1 MGKEVWM
8 WLAAGLGYSAVNTG
22 ELLTAFPT
30 GAQGVYESLGSSL
43 LDDILTQ
50 KQAEKLASSSPADF
64 VVEIAHAEAQGVST
78 LPFDDPLYPD
88 MLRSISNP
96 PLVLFVKGDVG
107 LLTGQLSIGMVG
119 ARRPSAYGV
128 EAVKAVGRGV
138 ALGGAIIV
146 SGLAAG
152 LDAEAHKAALA
163 VNGPTIACIAFGHD
177 NCYPAANKKLMEVI
191 ERYGAVIS
199 EYPLGTKPE
208 RPYFL
213 HRNRII
219 AGLSHGLVICEARK
233 QSGTMSTVNFAVD
246 YGRDVFAV
254 PGSVFSDLSSGT
266 NAMIRE
272 GAYLAASAGDVL
284 SVYGV
289 ELKEEDP
296 VAAVARQA
304 VQGRPDIVA
313 VVPAPWQQSAYK
325 MEEKQKEE
333 PRVQVDYSQQTL
345 GEALQSQLQSQQGG
359 GMVSS
364 RQAID
369 AFKKLQN
376 QMPGGE
382 VLEDD
387 RTQALDEMAG
397 AVSDSITFESAHK
410 QPKGPKEEEPRIQP
424 FRWDKVEHLS
434 KKELER
440 FAPEPEPDL
449 EWYSAAKK
457 QKSSP
462 ARGTGRVESVSR
474 VEAVEQVWSVTP
486 VAPAQPTR
494 PAAPPARQAAAPAK
508 PQPKVDI
515 AAKIKEEQPLYTPPT
530 GLRSKGVSKAES
542 ELSRAFVTSL
552 SEKLRTMHRSEIDT
566 DAVTMDFSTGY
577 TAQKVETETIEIT
590 SEQVIYEEELPFD
603 MDPVEAF
610 APDPL
615 ADVSE
620 AAKKTYRQ
628 LGPKPVSL
636 TKICEQSGLAPGEA
650 MAALTELE
658 LNGLS
663 RQLAGRQ
670 FVIMQ

>member
-1 MGKEVWM
+1 MSKEVWM
-8 WLAAGLGYSAVNTG
+8 WLAAGLGYSSVNTG
-22 ELLTAFPT
+22 ELLAAFPT
-30 GAQGVYESLGSSL
+30 GAQGVYESLGSAL

-50 KQAEKLASSSPADF
+50 KQAEKLASTSPADF
-64 VVEIAHAEAQGVST
+64 AIEIAHGEAQGVVT
-78 LPFDDPLYPD
+78 LPFNDPLYPD
-88 MLRSISNP
+88 MLRSIPNP
-96 PLVLFVKGDVG
+96 PLVLFVKGDVS
-107 LLTGQLSIGMVG
+107 LLNGQLSIGMVG
-119 ARRPSAYGV
+119 SRRPSAYGV
-128 EAVKAVGRGV
+128 EAVKAIGRGV

-177 NCYPAANKKLMEVI
+177 ICYPAANKKLMEI
-191 ERYGAVIS
+191 ITRYGAVIS
-199 EYPLGTKPE
+199 EYPLGIKPE

-219 AGLSHGLVICEARK
+219 AGMSHGLVLCEARK

-254 PGSVFSDLSSGT
+254 PGSIFSELSTGT

-272 GAYLAASAGDVL
+272 GAYLAATAGDVL

-296 VAAVARQA
+296 VAAVAKQA
-304 VQGRPDIVA
+304 AQGRPDIVA
-313 VVPAPWQQSAYK
+313 VTPAPWQQSAYP
-325 MEEKQKEE
+325 MEEAPKEQPAVE
-333 PRVQVDYSQQTL
+333 VDLSQQTL
-345 GEALQSQLQSQQGG
+345 GEALQSQLQNQQAG

-369 AFKKLQN
+369 AFKKLQT
-376 QMPGGE
+376 QIPGAE
-382 VLEDD
+382 MAEDD
-387 RTQALDEMAG
+387 RTQALEEMAG
-397 AVSDSITFESAHK
+397 AVSDSVTFEK
-410 QPKGPKEEEPRIQP
+410 PRQKRQVPPPEEPKVKL
-424 FRWDKVEHLS
+424 FSWDKVEHIS

-440 FAPEPEPDL
+440 YATEPEPEPELD
-449 EWYSAAKK
+449 WYSTPKRSK
-457 QKSSP
+457 PVQETSI
-462 ARGTGRVESVSR
+462 RRVEGVSR

-486 VAPAQPTR
+486 VTAAKPVR
-494 PAAPPARQAAAPAK
+494 PAAAPTA
-508 PQPKVDI
+508 PKVDL
-515 AAKIKEEQPLYTPPT
+515 AAKIKQEEPLYTPPT
-530 GLRSKGVSKAES
+530 GLRSKQGVSKAES

-552 SEKLRTMHRSEIDT
+552 SEKLRTMHRNDAGT
-566 DAVTMDFSTGY
+566 DAVTMDFSAGY
-577 TAQKVETETIEIT
+577 TAQKVEMETETVEI
-590 SEQVIYEEELPFD
+590 SGRQVAYEPELPFD

-610 APDPL
+610 APEPA
-615 ADVSE
+615 ADLSE
-620 AAKKTYRQ
+620 AAQKTYRQ
-628 LGPKPVSL
+628 LGIKPVSL
-636 TKICEQSGLAPGEA
+636 TQICERSGLAPGEA